1 MEQKIRELEEQILN
15 DVGELRKSDS
25 GIEQRL
31 PVEIMALN
39 AVVNAED
46 KILKTQGA
54 IRN

>member
-1 MEQKIRELEEQILN
+1 MEEKIRELAEQILN
-15 DVGELRKSDS
+15 DVEELRKSDV

-54 IRN
+54 IKD